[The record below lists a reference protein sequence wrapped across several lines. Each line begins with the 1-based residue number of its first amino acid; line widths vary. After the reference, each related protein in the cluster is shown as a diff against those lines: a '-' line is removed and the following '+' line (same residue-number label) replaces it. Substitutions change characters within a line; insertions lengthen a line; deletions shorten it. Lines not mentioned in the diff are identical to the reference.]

1 MMFGVIAVMVF
12 DRKSYFL
19 IFMIAIKENM
29 IEAYFA
35 TDYSTIDTTLVQE
48 YTIKEEKKVRYLPGS
63 AQGFDSLA
71 AMLLFMHVPK

>member
-35 TDYSTIDTTLVQE
+35 TDYSIDTTLVQE
-48 YTIKEEKKVRYLPGS
+48 YIIKEEKIVRYIPGS

>member
-1 MMFGVIAVMVF
+1 MLDKCFEFMMFGVIAVMVF

-35 TDYSTIDTTLVQE
+35 TDYSIDTTLVHNKGGKNS
-48 YTIKEEKKVRYLPGS
+48 YLGTYLAPPKVLI
-63 AQGFDSLA
+63 
-71 AMLLFMHVPK
+71 H

>member
-1 MMFGVIAVMVF
+1 MVYALLDKCFEFMMFGVIAVMVF

-35 TDYSTIDTTLVQE
+35 TDYSIDTTLVQE
-48 YTIKEEKKVRYLPGS
+48 YTIKEEKIVRYLAP
-63 AQGFDSLA
+63 
-71 AMLLFMHVPK
+71 PKVLIH

>member
-29 IEAYFA
+29 IEADFA

-48 YTIKEEKKVRYLPGS
+48 YIKEEKIVRYIPGS

>member
-1 MMFGVIAVMVF
+1 MFGVIAVMVF

-48 YTIKEEKKVRYLPGS
+48 YNIKEEKIVRYIPGS

>member
-1 MMFGVIAVMVF
+1 MLDKCFEFMMFGVIAVMVF

-35 TDYSTIDTTLVQE
+35 TDYSIDTTLVH
-48 YTIKEEKKVRYLPGS
+48 YKGGKNS
-63 AQGFDSLA
+63 
-71 AMLLFMHVPK
+71 

>member
-35 TDYSTIDTTLVQE
+35 TDYSIDTTLVQE
-48 YTIKEEKKVRYLPGS
+48 YTIKDEKIVRYQPCS

>member
-48 YTIKEEKKVRYLPGS
+48 YTIKEEKIVRYLAP
-63 AQGFDSLA
+63 
-71 AMLLFMHVPK
+71 PKVLIH

>member
-35 TDYSTIDTTLVQE
+35 TDYSIDTTLVQE
-48 YTIKEEKKVRYLPGS
+48 YTSIKEEKIVRYLAP
-63 AQGFDSLA
+63 
-71 AMLLFMHVPK
+71 PKVLIH

>member
-35 TDYSTIDTTLVQE
+35 TDYSID
-48 YTIKEEKKVRYLPGS
+48 TIKEEKIARYLAP
-63 AQGFDSLA
+63 
-71 AMLLFMHVPK
+71 PKVLIH

>member
-35 TDYSTIDTTLVQE
+35 TDYSILDTTLVQE
-48 YTIKEEKKVRYLPGS
+48 YIKEEKIVRYLAP
-63 AQGFDSLA
+63 
-71 AMLLFMHVPK
+71 PKVLIH